1 MPFACCGCAGD
12 LEGTFGVDFGRA
24 LPSRIY
30 THTRTQ
36 RYTHVHA
43 STERERETHMHQH
56 IQSHASC
63 PRNFVR
69 IMPDAACFVL
79 HQWHEFWT
87 RNLTPF
93 FLQYHPSPLESSFA
107 IYAKY
112 KLFKIGSHLTRDR
125 ISLDQFPR
133 SNDLFPSRKKRNSLF
148 RNSFELFEYRN
159 VETRKRGERIFSED
173 KKKDSN
179 KKRKRFKDE
188 IKIR

>member
-12 LEGTFGVDFGRA
+12 LEGTFGMDFGRA

-133 SNDLFPSRKKRNSLF
+133 SNDLFPSRTKGIP
-148 RNSFELFEYRN
+148 SFETLSNYSNIETLKHENEGN
-159 VETRKRGERIFSED
+159 VSFP
-173 KKKDSN
+173 
-179 KKRKRFKDE
+179 
-188 IKIR
+188 KIRKKIRIRKEKDLKMR